1 MRYGRL
7 RSERGMVGKAAV
19 IWLFLV
25 AVLAVGAL
33 DAVSIARTTLHLS
46 EVATR
51 AASQGEV
58 TFRAEGR
65 NVFKACEAAAG
76 VIASQDPTL
85 KLGRNGCVVDEI
97 AGSVTITLRTTADT
111 FLAGRFGPT
120 KSYTQVVVTEA
131 KERAS
136 L

>member
-1 MRYGRL
+1 MRHVRL

-25 AVLAVGAL
+25 AVLAVGTL

-65 NVFKACEAAAG
+65 SVLKACDAAAA

-85 KLGRNGCVVDEI
+85 KLGRNGCVVDDTV
-97 AGSVTITLRTTADT
+97 GSVTITLRTTADS

-120 KSYTQVVVTEA
+120 RRYTQVVVTEA
-131 KERAS
+131 KGQAS